1 MKAILAI
8 DQGTT
13 GTTAVLINAETM
25 DFIGKFNQEYPQIY
39 PKPGWVEHDLN
50 DIWSSVRVSTT
61 EVLNRFGVNPND
73 IVTIGITNQ
82 RETICPFRKSGDPIR
97 NAIVWQDRRTE
108 EFCRSFT
115 NEKRNEVKTATGLP
129 VDPYFSGT
137 KIHWMLENDHDVQ
150 DAYQKGDCLFG
161 TIDTFLIYKLT
172 QGESFFTEPSNASRT
187 LLFDIR
193 KGDWSEELLKLLKV
207 NRESLPEI
215 KNSFDQFG
223 VTKSL
228 GFLPDGI
235 PITGVLGDQQA
246 ALFGQA
252 GITKGDS
259 KCTYGTGAFYLMN
272 IGDQIAYSDNGLL
285 TTIAYR
291 ENGKDYYALEGS
303 CYIAGAAVQWLRDK
317 LNFFPESKDV
327 EELANKATESS
338 MENILFL
345 PYFTGLGTPHWI
357 SDAQAAIVG
366 LTRDSG
372 KEQISR
378 ACLEGIC
385 LSINELIEVVEKDS
399 GLKVEQLKVDGG
411 AVANNMLNQ
420 MQANFSNTKI
430 IRPVV
435 IETTAFGAASAAAIG
450 QGIFKKETL
459 LQKWKEDRTYSPSPT
474 QYNKKKI
481 SQWKR
486 VTRAL
491 YLSN

>member
-13 GTTAVLINAETM
+13 GTTAVLINAQTM
-25 DFIGKFNQEYPQIY
+25 DFIGKHNQEYPQIY

-50 DIWSSVRVSTT
+50 DIWSSVRDATT
-61 EVLNRFGVNPND
+61 EVLRNFKINAND
-73 IVTIGITNQ
+73 IVAIGITNQ
-82 RETICPFRKSGDPIR
+82 RETICPFRKSGEPIR

-108 EFCRSFT
+108 QFCKSFSS
-115 NEKRNEVKTATGLP
+115 EKREEVRKATGLP
-129 VDPYFSGT
+129 IDPYFSGT
-137 KIHWMLENDHDVQ
+137 KIKWMLDNDSEVQ
-150 DAYQKGDCLFG
+150 RAIKEGDCFFG
-161 TIDTFLIYKLT
+161 TIDTYLIYRLT

-187 LLFDIR
+187 LLYDLNI
-193 KGDWSEELLKLLKV
+193 GDWSSDLLSLLGV
-207 NRESLPEI
+207 NGETLPQI
-215 KNSFDQFG
+215 KNSFDNFG

-252 GITKGDS
+252 GINKGDS

-272 IGDQIAYSDNGLL
+272 IGESIGYSENGLL
-285 TTIAYR
+285 TTVAYR
-291 ENGKDYYALEGS
+291 ENGKNFYALEGS

-317 LNFFPESKDV
+317 LEFFPESKDI
-327 EELANKATESS
+327 EELANKASDSS
-338 MENILFL
+338 MENIIFL

-372 KEQISR
+372 KEQVSR

-399 GLKVEQLKVDGG
+399 GLKVQELKVDGG

-430 IRPVV
+430 IRPEV

-450 QGIFKKETL
+450 KGIFKKEDL
-459 LQKWKEDRTYSPSPT
+459 LTKWKEDRTYTPT
-474 QYNKKKI
+474 PTEYNKKKI
-481 SQWKR
+481 GQWKKL
-486 VTRAL
+486 TKAL
-491 YLSN
+491 YLD